1 MPRVLDKQRSVAS
14 IPEISLISVVENGEK
29 FVYGKCST
37 PLYFIFF
44 SGFTKEHYH
53 YRYWYWCWYCYM
65 VTASASA
72 AWATTS
78 ATGPG
83 SCSVLLL
90 LLLLDY

>member
-29 FVYGKCST
+29 FAYGKCST

-65 VTASASA
+65 VTASA
-72 AWATTS
+72 AWATAS
-78 ATGPG
+78 G
-83 SCSVLLL
+83 SFSVLLL
-90 LLLLDY
+90 LLVLVLLLDN

>member
-1 MPRVLDKQRSVAS
+1 MRLVLDKQRSVAS

-29 FVYGKCST
+29 FTYGKCST
-37 PLYFIFF
+37 PLYFF

-65 VTASASA
+65 VTASA
-72 AWATTS
+72 AWATAS
-78 ATGPG
+78 ATAPG

-90 LLLLDY
+90 LLLLLLDY

>member
-1 MPRVLDKQRSVAS
+1 MPRVQDKQRSVAS
-14 IPEISLISVVENGEK
+14 ITEISLISVVENGEK
-29 FVYGKCST
+29 FTYGKCST
-37 PLYFIFF
+37 QLYFFF